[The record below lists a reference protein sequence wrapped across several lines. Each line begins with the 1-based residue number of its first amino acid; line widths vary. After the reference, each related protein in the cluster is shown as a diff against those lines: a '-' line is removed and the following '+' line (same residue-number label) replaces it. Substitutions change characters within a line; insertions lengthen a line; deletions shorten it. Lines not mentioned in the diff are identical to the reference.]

1 MKFFLITYH
10 SSLFIA
16 MIQFFK
22 DVRIDWLA
30 NRRIFIGI
38 SVLLMLAGLASAIV
52 RQAVPGGTDAFN
64 LGVDFKG
71 GTVIAARFLQDRPS
85 DETIR
90 SRFAQ
95 QGVGDAIIQP
105 TDKPDVVLIKVPRQ
119 DVVASTAP
127 QPTATPQ
134 PQGQTTPGQPGQA
147 VAPGQE
153 VSQAQVDPGVLKVR
167 KALDTFGAK
176 DDAYKIESTD
186 AVGEV
191 AGKQLRIQA
200 ISVTLAALIGI
211 LLYIG
216 FRFEWTYGAAAVIAV
231 FHDVLVTLGI
241 FSIMQWEISLTVIAA
256 LLTLVGFSV
265 NDTIVVFDRIR
276 ENLRLHR
283 RDSLYKVTNDSIN
296 QTLSRTVITSG
307 LVFLSVL
314 AMVLFGGEVLRGFSL
329 ALLIGIVFGTYSSIA
344 IASPIMV
351 WWQQRVDASKS
362 RLTPTASAG
371 GGGGGRATGQLPR
384 ARKAKAGGG
393 GIVNQPQGAA
403 RS

>member
-1 MKFFLITYH
+1 
-10 SSLFIA
+10 

-30 NRRIFIGI
+30 NRRIFIAV
-38 SVLLMLAGLASAIV
+38 SVLLMLAGLASAII
-52 RQAVPGGTDAFN
+52 RQAVPGGTEAFN

-71 GTVIAARFLQDRPS
+71 GTVVTVKFLKQRPA
-85 DETIR
+85 DDVLR
-90 SRFAQ
+90 SEFAK
-95 QGVGDAIIQP
+95 QGLSDAIIQP
-105 TDKPDVVLIKVPRQ
+105 TDKPDEVLIKIARQ
-119 DVVASTAP
+119 GGSNENAQQVQEEVDVGSVKVK
-127 QPTATPQ
+127 
-134 PQGQTTPGQPGQA
+134 QA
-147 VAPGQE
+147 
-153 VSQAQVDPGVLKVR
+153 LN
-167 KALDTFGAK
+167 TFGAEN
-176 DDAYKIESTD
+176 DAYQIIGKD

-211 LLYIG
+211 LVYIA

-314 AMVLFGGEVLRGFSL
+314 AMVLFGGQVLRGFSL

-351 WWQQRVDASKS
+351 WWQQRIDASKA
-362 RLTPTASAG
+362 RTTPTSTT
-371 GGGGGRATGQLPR
+371 GRTTGQQPQR

-393 GIVNQPQGAA
+393 GGVLKQPQGAA